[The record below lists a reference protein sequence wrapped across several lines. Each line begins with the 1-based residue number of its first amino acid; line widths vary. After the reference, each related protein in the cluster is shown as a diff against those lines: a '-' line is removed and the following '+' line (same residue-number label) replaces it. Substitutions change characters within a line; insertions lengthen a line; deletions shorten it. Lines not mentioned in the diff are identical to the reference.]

1 MYQNNLIMSCQNLV
15 INNGKKPT
23 MWRHG
28 ACCHCHHFLVSTG
41 CCSFPVTT
49 RTTRPE
55 PDTPASISLTRDTLA
70 FIIYPEMST
79 FDICHAELAFCH

>member
-1 MYQNNLIMSCQNLV
+1 MSCQNVV
-15 INNGKKPT
+15 IVNGKKPT
-23 MWRHG
+23 MWRHR